1 MAPGRQ
7 SADSTAPSSA
17 HNRLSLL
24 GWLGAL
30 GLLLAACGPSTPVN
44 VLARVLAVIP
54 VHATP
59 SAGLGGDSSA
69 IWVPSDLDGSISRVD
84 PLTNEV
90 SATIQVAT
98 SRSCTLCWGAVTTHA
113 GSVWATSSSARLAL
127 LGIDPVSNRV
137 STSVAL
143 PVFPSAVMS
152 TSDGTVWIASVLDSA
167 VVKFDPLSQQVQAR
181 IGVPRPSRLAAG
193 DGAVWVISIP
203 DDAPDGRVVAI
214 DTRTDQV
221 VANVE
226 VGVQPTAIAFGEGGV
241 WVVDEGRQRLQR
253 IDPREAAVVAS
264 IPVGFLPTGVTVS
277 DGSIWVVSLS
287 APGVDGPALSRIDP
301 TTNTNLGSISVGHG
315 APMGL
320 AVGAGSLWVATR
332 NPDSIVRVQ
341 ASGAAAE
348 SQPLLLGV
356 VVAAVLVA
364 LWTWRQSAHGPRWS
378 PADSGR
384 QLLQLRRFS
393 ALRDRGAGALDRN

>member
-1 MAPGRQ
+1 MAPGRP
-7 SADSTAPSSA
+7 SADSTGPSSA
-17 HNRLSLL
+17 RSRTVV
-24 GWLGAL
+24 GCLGAL
-30 GLLLAACGPSTPVN
+30 TLLLAACSASTPVD

-59 SAGLGGDSSA
+59 SAGLDADNSA

-90 SATIQVAT
+90 SATIQLAT

-127 LGIDPVSNRV
+127 LGIDPSSNRV
-137 STSVAL
+137 TTSMPL
-143 PVFPSAVMS
+143 PVFPSAVLS
-152 TSDGTVWIASVLDSA
+152 TSDGLVWVASVLDSA

-181 IGVPRPSRLAAG
+181 IGIPRPSRLAAG
-193 DGAVWVISIP
+193 NGAVWVISIP
-203 DDAPDGRVVAI
+203 DDAADGRVVAI
-214 DTRTDQV
+214 DTRTDQI

-226 VGVQPTAIAFGEGGV
+226 VGVQPTAIAFGEGSV

-253 IDPREAAVVAS
+253 IDARTGGVVAS
-264 IPVGFLPTGVTVS
+264 IPVGFLPTGVAVS

-287 APGVDGPALSRIDP
+287 APGVEGPALSRIDP

-315 APMGL
+315 APTGL

-341 ASGAAAE
+341 ASGAAAGT
-348 SQPLLLGV
+348 QPLLLSV

-364 LWTWRQSAHGPRWS
+364 LWTWRQSTHDPRWS
-378 PADSGR
+378 PAVSGR

-393 ALRDRGAGALDRN
+393 EIRARIDPPAS